1 MSLLRRADSGQRF
14 YTPVMPNPRHLRYVS
29 WFALLVGLA
38 GCTLQHIEEDTA
50 EVLEWVRLKSG
61 TEVRTV
67 SRWQIPPGARIVVVE
82 TAPAAEPLWL
92 PAAQLGV
99 DAVFPP
105 AAAAGVQAEHYELLV
120 SWPMEAGRTRR
131 VSLWEVIALDALTP
145 DFQEPM
151 ALQVALIR
159 PADGALVDAGALRIS
174 PHWFK
179 PESGSPA
186 LVKQA
191 FQSFAARLKPKY

>member
-1 MSLLRRADSGQRF
+1 
-14 YTPVMPNPRHLRYVS
+14 MPTPRHLRHVS
-29 WFALLVGLA
+29 WFALLAALA

-61 TEVRTV
+61 TELGTV
-67 SRWQIPPGARIVVVE
+67 SRWQLSPGARIVVVE

-99 DAVFPP
+99 DTVFPP
-105 AAAAGVQAEHYELLV
+105 AAAGAGPEHYELLV
-120 SWPMEAGRTRR
+120 SWPEEAGRTRR
-131 VSLWEVIALDALTP
+131 VSLWEVIAMDALTP

-159 PADGALVDAGALRIS
+159 PVDGALIDAGTLRIS

-179 PESGSPA
+179 PESGSPE
-186 LVKQA
+186 LVKRA
-191 FQSFAARLKPKY
+191 FRTFAARLKPSY